1 MGNTN
6 PDPDPNTDPAPEP
19 EPDTLSGD
27 ELRTIVGEEIDS
39 RLTALDLDGKLS
51 RLDVLDGIED
61 RLGSLVSAR
70 PSNTDNR
77 SLLTQIEK
85 LIDDRIANLG
95 GSSGGSTNARKPGP
109 LGRFLS
115 GNPS

>member
-1 MGNTN
+1 MGNQN
-6 PDPDPNTDPAPEP
+6 PEPDPNTDPTPDP

-27 ELRTIVGEEIDS
+27 ELRAIVGEEIDS
-39 RLTALDLDGKLS
+39 RLSALDLDGKLS

-61 RLGSLVSAR
+61 RLTGVLSQRS
-70 PSNTDNR
+70 SNTDNR
-77 SLLTQIEK
+77 SLLTQIDK
-85 LIDDRIANLG
+85 LIDDKIANLG